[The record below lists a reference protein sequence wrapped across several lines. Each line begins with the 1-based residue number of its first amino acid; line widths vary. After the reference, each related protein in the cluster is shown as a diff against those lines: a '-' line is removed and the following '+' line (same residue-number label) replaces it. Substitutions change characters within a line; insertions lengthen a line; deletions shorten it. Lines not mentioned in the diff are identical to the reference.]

1 MPPEYPLTD
10 PERAGPDS
18 VICSARGCRE
28 PAAWAVVW
36 NNPRIHT
43 PDREKI
49 WTACDG
55 HRDHL
60 ADYLRRRSML
70 RRVDAL
76 PRPGGPAT

>member
-1 MPPEYPLTD
+1 MPDDGE
-10 PERAGPDS
+10 AGPDT
-18 VICSARGCRE
+18 VICSARGCRS

-49 WTACDG
+49 WTACDE
-55 HRDHL
+55 HREHL
-60 ADYLRRRSML
+60 AGYLRSRSML

-76 PRPGGPAT
+76 ADLPAAPG